1 MNNNDLM
8 DAMSGIDP
16 KYIDEAAFELHG
28 TPIRKKAKTVDF
40 RRTVFIVLPAV
51 AVLLLTFSV
60 TLPMVMR
67 TNKSESASMPASDS
81 AAYEAAGAAE
91 EAAPAYDSEAPA
103 AAEEAMP
110 AEEPAAAEEAM
121 PAEEPAAAEEAMP
134 AYEAEEA
141 EATADEAPVQE
152 SKAAKSGLAGVV
164 ALGLEKA
171 TFSEGIIT
179 LEIKGSLPQDTASIV
194 YSITGTDDNGSET
207 TYAEGSLDDV
217 LKSRDPL
224 TLDISHLELHPG
236 TYTLSIGDET
246 IEFEVNGDG
255 SP

>member
-121 PAEEPAAAEEAMP
+121 PA
-134 AYEAEEA
+134 YEAEEA
-141 EATADEAPVQE
+141 ADEAPMQE
-152 SKAAKSGLAGVV
+152 SEAAKSGLAEVV

-179 LEIKGSLPQDTASIV
+179 LEIKGSLPQDTHSIS

-207 TYAEGSLDDV
+207 TLAEGSLDDI
-217 LKSRDPL
+217 LKNRDPL
-224 TLDISHLELHPG
+224 TLDISHLELQTG

-246 IEFEVNGDG
+246 IEFEVTGDG
-255 SP
+255 SR

>member
-8 DAMSGIDP
+8 DAISGIDP

-51 AVLLLTFSV
+51 AVLLLTYSV

-81 AAYEAAGAAE
+81 ETYEAAGAAE

-121 PAEEPAAAEEAMP
+121 PA
-134 AYEAEEA
+134 YEAEEA
-141 EATADEAPVQE
+141 EAAADEAPVQE
-152 SKAAKSGLAGVV
+152 SEAAKSGLAGVV

-171 TFSEGIIT
+171 TFSEGIVT

-194 YSITGTDDNGSET
+194 YSITGTDDSGSET
-207 TYAEGSLDDV
+207 TYAEGSLDDI
-217 LKSRDPL
+217 LKNRDPL

-246 IEFEVNGDG
+246 IEFEVTGVTGDG
-255 SP
+255 SH

>member
-81 AAYEAAGAAE
+81 TAYEAAGSAE

-121 PAEEPAAAEEAMP
+121 PA
-134 AYEAEEA
+134 YEAEEA
-141 EATADEAPVQE
+141 EAAADEAPVQE
-152 SKAAKSGLAGVV
+152 SEAAKSGLAGVV

-171 TFSEGIIT
+171 TFNEGIIT

-194 YSITGTDDNGSET
+194 YSITGTDDSGSET
-207 TYAEGSLDDV
+207 TFAEGSLDDI
-217 LKSRDPL
+217 LKNRDPL
-224 TLDISHLELHPG
+224 TLDISHLDLHPG

-246 IEFEVNGDG
+246 IEFEVTGDG

>member
-121 PAEEPAAAEEAMP
+121 PA
-134 AYEAEEA
+134 YEAEEA
-141 EATADEAPVQE
+141 EAAADEAPVQE
-152 SKAAKSGLAGVV
+152 SEAAKSGLAGVV

-171 TFSEGIIT
+171 TFSKGIIT

-207 TYAEGSLDDV
+207 TYAEGSLDDI
-217 LKSRDPL
+217 LKNRDPL

>member
-103 AAEEAMP
+103 AAEEAT
-110 AEEPAAAEEAM
+110 

-141 EATADEAPVQE
+141 EAAADEAPVQE
-152 SKAAKSGLAGVV
+152 SEAAKSGLAGVV

-171 TFSEGIIT
+171 TFNEGIIT
-179 LEIKGSLPQDTASIV
+179 LEIKGSLPQDTHSIS

-207 TYAEGSLDDV
+207 TYSEGTLDDI
-217 LKSRDPL
+217 LKDRDPL
-224 TLDISHLELHPG
+224 TLDISHLKLQTG

-246 IEFEVNGDG
+246 IEFEVTGDG
-255 SP
+255 SH